1 LGRGQGAH
9 GEDSDFKYD
18 ARGGAGS
25 GKIVLNCLDG
35 VC

>member
-1 LGRGQGAH
+1 MQGAH
-9 GEDSDFKYD
+9 GEDSEFRFD
-18 ARGGAGS
+18 AKLGTGS